1 MLLSAR
7 SLWGRPGV
15 EPGLDPSRA
24 GVEPEPRA
32 KVAGGTVNANRRP
45 FLRAIPGGANAGH
58 EAAAYSDTE
67 LFEGIASGDER
78 IARELYRRLL
88 PSVEAALY
96 RVLGRREHDHEDLV
110 QSSFEQIV
118 ITLSQRRY
126 AQACSLN
133 TWAST
138 IAAHIALKSLRSR
151 YRQRSVFDERMG
163 ADDMAEFAMGRE
175 DVERTVSE
183 RRELE
188 NLRLRLSELP
198 VAQAEAVVLHD
209 LMGHPL
215 AEIATITGASVA
227 AAQSRL
233 VRGRKEL
240 MTKLAARGEGRG
252 HEGERG
258 NDG

>member
-1 MLLSAR
+1 VSRSRFSRSGLGDARIGSAAQ
-7 SLWGRPGV
+7 
-15 EPGLDPSRA
+15 ERA
-24 GVEPEPRA
+24 EA
-32 KVAGGTVNANRRP
+32 KAASSVNANRRP
-45 FLRAIPGGANAGH
+45 FLRAIPGGAKASG
-58 EAAAYSDTE
+58 APAYTDTE

-78 IARELYRRLL
+78 IARELYQRLL

-151 YRQRSVFDERMG
+151 YRQRNVFDARIGSDEV
-163 ADDMAEFAMGRE
+163 AEFAVGRE

-188 NLRLRLSELP
+188 RLRLRLSELP
-198 VAQAEAVVLHD
+198 PAQAEAVVLHD

-215 AEIATITGASVA
+215 AEIASITGASVA

-240 MTKLAARGEGRG
+240 MARLADERQGRSSAKQG
-252 HEGERG
+252 KQGER
-258 NDG
+258 DA

>member
-1 MLLSAR
+1 MVRGA
-7 SLWGRPGV
+7 GH
-15 EPGLDPSRA
+15 LDPTDRDPTDRDPTDRDPTDRDPSGEKA
-24 GVEPEPRA
+24 A
-32 KVAGGTVNANRRP
+32 THSVNAPRRP
-45 FLRAIPGGANAGH
+45 FLRAISGGAQAR
-58 EAAAYSDTE
+58 EAAPAHTDSE

-88 PSVEAALY
+88 PAVEAALY
-96 RVLGRREHDHEDLV
+96 RVLGRREYDHEDLV

-118 ITLSQRRY
+118 ATLAQRRY

-151 YRQRSVFDERMG
+151 YRQRSVFDARLS
-163 ADDMAEFAMGRE
+163 ADELAELAIARD
-175 DVERTVSE
+175 DVERTVGE

-188 NLRLRLSELP
+188 RLRVRLSELP
-198 VAQAEAVVLHD
+198 AAQAEAVVLHD

-240 MTKLAARGEGRG
+240 MARLSADRD
-252 HEGERG
+252 GERG
-258 NDG
+258 SDGGA

>member
-1 MLLSAR
+1 MFSSSR
-7 SLWGRPGV
+7 SPSGRPGHH
-15 EPGLDPSRA
+15 ELAPPSEKA
-24 GVEPEPRA
+24 A
-32 KVAGGTVNANRRP
+32 VNANRRP
-45 FLRAIPGGANAGH
+45 FLRAIPGGANAS
-58 EAAAYSDTE
+58 AAHAYTDTE

-88 PSVEAALY
+88 PAVEAALY

-118 ITLSQRRY
+118 ITLAQRRY

-151 YRQRSVFDERMG
+151 YRQRSVFDGRLG
-163 ADDMAEFAMGRE
+163 ADDVAEFAVGRE

-188 NLRLRLSELP
+188 RLRLRLSELP
-198 VAQAEAVVLHD
+198 QAQAEAVVLHD

-215 AEIATITGASVA
+215 AEIAAITGASVA

-240 MTKLAARGEGRG
+240 MAKLAAEPGEGRG
-252 HEGERG
+252 S
-258 NDG
+258 DG

>member
-1 MLLSAR
+1 MLFQILSPF
-7 SLWGRPGV
+7 GR
-15 EPGLDPSRA
+15 SRA
-24 GVEPEPRA
+24 GAAAEQRVTLQDAPDA
-32 KVAGGTVNANRRP
+32 VAPPVTPKRRP
-45 FLRAIPGGANAGH
+45 FLRAIVGGASSQAP
-58 EAAAYSDTE
+58 EYTDTE
-67 LFEGIASGDER
+67 LFEGIATGDER

-96 RVLGRREHDHEDLV
+96 RVLGRRENDHEDLV
-110 QSSFEQIV
+110 QSSFEQI
-118 ITLSQRRY
+118 ILTLAQRRY

-151 YRQRSVFDERMG
+151 YRQRNVFDARVG
-163 ADDMAEFAMGRE
+163 AEELAEFASGGH
-175 DVERTVSE
+175 DVERTVGE

-188 NLRLRLSELP
+188 RLRLRLSELP
-198 VAQAEAVVLHD
+198 AAQAEAVVLHD

-240 MTKLAARGEGRG
+240 LSRMEADEAAEGG
-252 HEGERG
+252 SHGG
-258 NDG
+258 A

>member
-1 MLLSAR
+1 MLFQILHSF
-7 SLWGRPGV
+7 GRAP
-15 EPGLDPSRA
+15 A
-24 GVEPEPRA
+24 GVASERRSTLQDASRVAAASVTA
-32 KVAGGTVNANRRP
+32 KRRP
-45 FLRAIPGGANAGH
+45 FLRAIVGGAAAGQ
-58 EAAAYSDTE
+58 APAYTDSE

-110 QSSFEQIV
+110 QSTFEQI
-118 ITLSQRRY
+118 ILTLAQRRY

-151 YRQRSVFDERMG
+151 YRQRNVFDARVG
-163 ADDMAEFAMGRE
+163 AEELAEFASGGH
-175 DVERTVSE
+175 DVERTVGE

-188 NLRLRLSELP
+188 RLRLRLSELP
-198 VAQAEAVVLHD
+198 AAQAEAVVLHD

-240 MTKLAARGEGRG
+240 MARMADDQQEPGGS
-252 HEGERG
+252 
-258 NDG
+258 DGGA

>member
-1 MLLSAR
+1 MFLSSR
-7 SLWGRPGV
+7 SSAGRIERH
-15 EPGLDPSRA
+15 EPAEADLGQ
-24 GVEPEPRA
+24 
-32 KVAGGTVNANRRP
+32 KVASGVNANRRP
-45 FLRAIPGGANAGH
+45 FLRAIPGGANAT
-58 EAAAYSDTE
+58 AAPAYTDTE

-88 PSVEAALY
+88 PAVEAALY

-151 YRQRSVFDERMG
+151 YRQRSVFDARVG
-163 ADDMAEFAMGRE
+163 SDDMAEFAMGRE

-188 NLRLRLSELP
+188 RLRLKLSELP
-198 VAQAEAVVLHD
+198 AAQAEAVVLHD

-240 MTKLAARGEGRG
+240 MAKLAAERGERQQ
-252 HEGERG
+252 ESERG
-258 NDG
+258 SDG

>member
-1 MLLSAR
+1 MTGA
-7 SLWGRPGV
+7 
-15 EPGLDPSRA
+15 
-24 GVEPEPRA
+24 
-32 KVAGGTVNANRRP
+32 RRP
-45 FLRAIPGGANAGH
+45 LLRAITGGAGASRP
-58 EAAAYSDTE
+58 APDYTDAE
-67 LFEGIASGDER
+67 LFEGIVDGDER

-88 PSVEAALY
+88 PAVESALY

-110 QSSFEQIV
+110 QTSFEQI
-118 ITLSQRRY
+118 ILTLAQRRY

-138 IAAHIALKSLRSR
+138 IAAHVALKSLRSR
-151 YRQRSVFDERMG
+151 YRQRNVFDARLG
-163 ADDMAEFAMGRE
+163 AEDLAELASGGD

-188 NLRLRLSELP
+188 RLRLRLSELP
-198 VAQAEAVVLHD
+198 AAQAEAVVLHD

-215 AEIATITGASVA
+215 AEIAAITGASVA

-240 MTKLAARGEGRG
+240 LARMEA
-252 HEGERG
+252 ERQQG
-258 NDG
+258 GDHG

>member
-1 MLLSAR
+1 MFSHQFFQLTPGGPGEGRGSAAR
-7 SLWGRPGV
+7 LGDASTPVARAVTSRQRPV
-15 EPGLDPSRA
+15 
-24 GVEPEPRA
+24 
-32 KVAGGTVNANRRP
+32 
-45 FLRAIPGGANAGH
+45 LRAIEGGAAKAGPS
-58 EAAAYSDTE
+58 YTDSE

-88 PSVEAALY
+88 PAVEGALY
-96 RVLGRREHDHEDLV
+96 RVLGRREPEHEDLV
-110 QSSFEQIV
+110 QSSFEQI
-118 ITLSQRRY
+118 ISTLAQRRY

-151 YRQRSVFDERMG
+151 YRQRNVFDPRLG
-163 ADDMAEFAMGRE
+163 ADDVLELTSGGE

-188 NLRLRLSELP
+188 RLRLRLSELP
-198 VAQAEAVVLHD
+198 SAQAEAVVLHD

-240 MTKLAARGEGRG
+240 LARMSADRDDNGGSDAG
-252 HEGERG
+252 A
-258 NDG
+258 

>member
-1 MLLSAR
+1 MTS
-7 SLWGRPGV
+7 P
-15 EPGLDPSRA
+15 
-24 GVEPEPRA
+24 
-32 KVAGGTVNANRRP
+32 RRP
-45 FLRAIPGGANAGH
+45 LLRAITGGVGATRPAP
-58 EAAAYSDTE
+58 AYTDTE

-88 PSVEAALY
+88 PAVESALF

-110 QSSFEQIV
+110 QSSFEQI
-118 ITLSQRRY
+118 ISTLAQRRY

-151 YRQRSVFDERMG
+151 YRQRNVFDARLG
-163 ADDMAEFAMGRE
+163 ADDLAELASGGD
-175 DVERTVSE
+175 DVERTVGD

-188 NLRLRLSELP
+188 RLRVRLSELP
-198 VAQAEAVVLHD
+198 AAQAEAVVLHD

-215 AEIATITGASVA
+215 AEIAALTGASVA

-240 MTKLAARGEGRG
+240 LARMEADQQQRGVE
-252 HEGERG
+252 HA
-258 NDG
+258 